1 MTPRGMRGSEVRL
14 RPARGALSCGCADGR
29 SRVAADAGRISLRS
43 ATAATWLR
51 SSACRFCA
59 LRRPRLSLA
68 QPSVPS
74 RRRARARGGSSSRRP
89 LPDRTHPRGCAP
101 ASGWRS
107 GLWKGP
113 RRWRYRCRRRR
124 PVHRPQAD
132 FTPLQA
138 AIEKVGVSATPGRAG
153 PEEAI
158 RRWRCR
164 GGGYRH
170 RV

>member
-29 SRVAADAGRISLRS
+29 RRVAADAGRISLRS
-43 ATAATWLR
+43 ATAATWPR

-74 RRRARARGGSSSRRP
+74 RRRALARGGSSSRRL
-89 LPDRTHPRGCAP
+89 LPDRTHPRGARRHRVGGRGCGKDQEDGATDAGVGAQFTAP
-101 ASGWRS
+101 RQISHRCRQPSKRS
-107 GLWKGP
+107 VCP
-113 RRWRYRCRRRR
+113 RRPAGR
-124 PVHRPQAD
+124 P
-132 FTPLQA
+132 
-138 AIEKVGVSATPGRAG
+138 EG
-153 PEEAI
+153 AI
-158 RRWRCR
+158 RRRHCR